1 MSAIDIFKTL
11 TPTEKAELERN
22 NTEFFKLAK
31 QPDKTEAEYG
41 RMKELTTL
49 NKAIVSWKGTN

>member
-1 MSAIDIFKTL
+1 MPAIDIFKTL

-31 QPDKTEAEYG
+31 QPDKTEAEYT
-41 RMKELTTL
+41 RMKELTAR
-49 NKAIVSWKGTN
+49 NNAIVSWKGTN